1 MTPILKVITQYCDV
15 YVDDIRLSQLKIS
28 NPPLYANRMWGYL
41 RSAIPLFDSPFEMQ
55 QYFYGTPDSPN
66 LVEPVFATA
75 NVELQG
81 ADTFTLPQEYTGFE
95 LFSAHLKEP
104 AADGSVTLVPLNATY
119 DSETGVVTLE
129 TAAYGTVTVDLY
141 TDGYFVKDLSPM
153 EMNILGLFF
162 NAVWTMRFNQDWI
175 SNVSKIEDGTFKEQ
189 NRANKMNADT
199 ERFRQV
205 MAVAVAEM
213 RRFEAS
219 VFYKNTFPNGSN
231 IKI

>member
-41 RSAIPLFDSPFEMQ
+41 RSAIPLFNSPFEMQ
-55 QYFYGTPDSPN
+55 QYLCGTPESPN

-75 NVELQG
+75 NIELQG
-81 ADTFTLPQEYTGFE
+81 TNTFTLPQEYTGFE

-104 AADGSVTLVPLNATY
+104 AVGGGVNLVPFPATY
-119 DSETGVVTLE
+119 DKET
-129 TAAYGTVTVDLY
+129 GTVTLGTSISGTVVVDLY
-141 TDGYFVKDLSPM
+141 TDGHFVKDLSPM
-153 EMNILGLFF
+153 VMNILGLFF

>member
-1 MTPILKVITQYCDV
+1 MTPILQVITQYCDV
-15 YVDDIRLSQLKIS
+15 YVDDVRLSQLKIS

-41 RSAIPLFDSPFEMQ
+41 RSAIPLFNSPFEMQ
-55 QYFYGTPDSPN
+55 QRFYGTPGSPN
-66 LVEPVFATA
+66 LVEPSFATY
-75 NVELQG
+75 NVDLQG
-81 ADTFTLPQEYTGFE
+81 ETTFTLPQEYTGYE

-104 AADGSVTLVPLNATY
+104 AENGSVNLIPLAASY
-119 DSETGVVTLE
+119 DSETGTVTLE
-129 TAAYGTVTVDLY
+129 TPAAGVVTMDLY
-141 TDGYFVKDLSPM
+141 TDGYFVNDLSPM

-213 RRFEAS
+213 QRFEAS
-219 VFYKNTFPNGSN
+219 VYYKNAFPYGSN